1 MKKLIT
7 IEVEDVPENS
17 LFMSQH
23 FGSGTKGKVKFDAT
37 FTLPAMSLIVEIDK
51 KRYKVAMPPI
61 IEKII
66 EKIHGK

>member
-1 MKKLIT
+1 MTKQIT
-7 IEVEDVPENS
+7 INVESVPEKT

-23 FGSGTKGKVKFDAT
+23 FGNGTKGDVKFDAS

-51 KRYKVAMPPI
+51 KRYKVEMPPI

-66 EKIHGK
+66 EEIHGK